1 MPRVKRGVA
10 ARKRRNRIL
19 NEAKGY
25 YGARSK
31 LFKTAREAVEHGWRY
46 AYRDRKQRKR
56 TFRALWITR
65 INAAARENGLSYS
78 RLINGLKRA
87 DVEVDRKILAQLAVT
102 DPQAFGALADLAKS
116 QSA

>member
-10 ARKRRNRIL
+10 ARKRRNRVL
-19 NEAKGY
+19 EQAKGY

-31 LFKTAREAVEHGWRY
+31 LLKTAREAVEKGWRY
-46 AYRDRKQRKR
+46 AYRDRKQKKR

-65 INAAARENGLSYS
+65 INAAAREHGLSYS

-87 DVEVDRKILAQLAVT
+87 NVEVDRKILAQLAVT
-102 DPQAFGALADLAKS
+102 DPKAFGELADLAKS

>member
-19 NEAKGY
+19 DEAKGY

-31 LFKTAREAVEHGWRY
+31 LLKTAREAVEKGWRY
-46 AYRDRKQRKR
+46 AYRDRKQKKR

-65 INAAARENGLSYS
+65 INAAARENGMSYS
-78 RLINGLKRA
+78 RLINGLKCA
-87 DVEVDRKILAQLAVT
+87 NVEVDRKILAQLAVS
-102 DPQAFGALADLAKS
+102 DPKAFGELADLAKS

>member
-65 INAAARENGLSYS
+65 INAAAREHGLSYS
-78 RLINGLKRA
+78 RLINGLKLA
-87 DVEVDRKILAQLAVT
+87 NVEVDRKILAQLAVT

>member
-19 NEAKGY
+19 EQAKGY

-31 LFKTAREAVEHGWRY
+31 LLKTAREAVEHGWRY
-46 AYRDRKQRKR
+46 AYRDRKQKKR

-78 RLINGLKRA
+78 RLINGLKCA
-87 DVEVDRKILAQLAVT
+87 NVEVDRKILAQLAVT
-102 DPQAFGALADLAKS
+102 DPKAFGELAELAKS

>member
-19 NEAKGY
+19 DEAKGY

-31 LFKTAREAVEHGWRY
+31 LLKTAREAVEKGWRY
-46 AYRDRKQRKR
+46 AYRDRKQKKR

-78 RLINGLKRA
+78 KLINGLKCA
-87 DVEVDRKILAQLAVT
+87 NVEVDRKILAQLAVT
-102 DPQAFGALADLAKS
+102 DPKAFGELADLAKS